1 MEDTILGRF
10 REGIDLFNK
19 HSFYNCHDVLED
31 VWFDV
36 RGNSRRFYQGL
47 IHLAVGFHHI
57 TARENPKGA
66 LSQLN
71 KGIEKLS
78 EYAPQFQGVELKN
91 LLNEIQKCVGV
102 IRKVKAEDF
111 DTTLIPKIE
120 FNAESFTEP

>member
-1 MEDTILGRF
+1 MEDLIFGRF

-19 HSFYNCHDVLED
+19 HSFYSCHDVLED
-31 VWFDV
+31 VWFGV

-71 KGIEKLS
+71 KAIDKLT
-78 EYAPQFQGVELKN
+78 EFAPQFQGVELNN
-91 LLNEIQKCVGV
+91 LLNEIQKCVDV

-111 DTTLIPKIE
+111 DTAMIPKIK
-120 FNAESFTEP
+120 FNAELFTEP

>member
-1 MEDTILGRF
+1 
-10 REGIDLFNK
+10 
-19 HSFYNCHDVLED
+19 LED

-36 RGNSRRFYQGL
+36 RGHSRRFYQGL

-66 LSQLN
+66 FSQLN

-91 LLNEIQKCVGV
+91 LLNEIQKCVEV

-111 DTTLIPKIE
+111 DSTLIPKIE
-120 FNAESFTEP
+120 FNAELFT

>member
-1 MEDTILGRF
+1 MEETILGRF
-10 REGIDLFNK
+10 REGIVLFNK
-19 HSFYNCHDVLED
+19 HSFYDCHDVLED

-36 RGNSRRFYQGL
+36 RGHSRRFYQGL

-57 TARENPKGA
+57 TARENSKGA

-102 IRKVKAEDF
+102 IKKVKAEDF
-111 DTTLIPKIE
+111 DTRLIPKIE
-120 FNAESFTEP
+120 LNAELFTEP

>member
-1 MEDTILGRF
+1 MEDLILGRF
-10 REGIDLFNK
+10 REGVDLFNK

-36 RGNSRRFYQGL
+36 RGHSRRFYQGL

-57 TARENPKGA
+57 TVRENSKGA

-78 EYAPQFQGVELKN
+78 EYAPQFQGIELKN
-91 LLNEIQKCVGV
+91 LLNEIRKCVEV

-120 FNAESFTEP
+120 FNAELFTEP

>member
-1 MEDTILGRF
+1 MEEAILGRF

-19 HSFYNCHDVLED
+19 HSFYKCHDVLED
-31 VWFDV
+31 VWFGV

-91 LLNEIQKCVGV
+91 LLNEIEKCVEE
-102 IRKVKAEDF
+102 IKKVKAEDF
-111 DTTLIPKIE
+111 DITLIPKIE
-120 FNAESFTEP
+120 FNAELFAEP